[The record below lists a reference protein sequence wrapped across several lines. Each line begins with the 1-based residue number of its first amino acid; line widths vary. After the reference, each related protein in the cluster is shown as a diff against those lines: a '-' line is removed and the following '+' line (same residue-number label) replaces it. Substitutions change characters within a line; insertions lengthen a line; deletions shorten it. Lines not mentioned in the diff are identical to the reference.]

1 LKDFIECQVNKRI
14 FICEIVKKVLNKEE
28 KFEVY
33 ENFWEEKMFILNQ
46 DFPLNLCKKLCNL
59 LYYINI
65 FIQFNYHLYRLAYE
79 NQEIKQFKYQ

>member
-1 LKDFIECQVNKRI
+1 M

-46 DFPLNLCKKLCNL
+46 EFPLNL
-59 LYYINI
+59 
-65 FIQFNYHLYRLAYE
+65 
-79 NQEIKQFKYQ
+79 